1 MALGAS
7 DRTCREG
14 NLLQPI
20 KSAIPIWEATCY
32 QYRISAL
39 VPPISRHFA
48 GKLVVASRN
57 QKLSAVFVFLLDYR
71 GRSKFK
77 FSPRLV

>member
-48 GKLVVASRN
+48 EKLVVASRN
-57 QKLSAVFVFLLDYR
+57 QKLSAVFVFFVGL
-71 GRSKFK
+71 SWSFQIQI
-77 FSPRLV
+77 FA